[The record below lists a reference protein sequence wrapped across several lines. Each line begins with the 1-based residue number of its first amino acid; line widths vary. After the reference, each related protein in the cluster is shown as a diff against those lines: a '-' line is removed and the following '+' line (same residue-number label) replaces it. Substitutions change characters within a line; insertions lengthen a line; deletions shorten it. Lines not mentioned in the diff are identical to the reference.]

1 MDPWTF
7 YQVKQFEL
15 KHRAERERLLLRAA
29 QIQPARAGRTARA
42 MLSFGRTLETI
53 GRRLQA
59 RYRLVT
65 ADDGKPLPLSVA
77 AVGGPRRGEQVP

>member
-1 MDPWTF
+1 
-7 YQVKQFEL
+7 
-15 KHRAERERLLLRAA
+15 
-29 QIQPARAGRTARA
+29 